1 MFERILARVLK
12 DVLGQWVKDFNEKN
26 LKLGAFSGN
35 VQLHNLELRVAR
47 IREHNLLHASHGLML
62 GGCAGLA
69 ALYDLKRREGMP
81 ALLAHIAAQ
90 AKPLPAAGAS

>member
-35 VQLHNLELRVAR
+35 VQLHNLELRADALDFLQLPV
-47 IREHNLLHASHGLML
+47 EGLQQS
-62 GGCAGLA
+62 
-69 ALYDLKRREGMP
+69 YFT
-81 ALLAHIAAQ
+81 
-90 AKPLPAAGAS
+90 